1 VSAPSTSPRAIDLLQ
16 QAAAFLRPRLER
28 SLPIHERLKTFWA
41 GCVAARDL
49 GATDVVETE
58 FLALASE
65 TGITADLGRHAETD
79 LRHVI
84 RMALIGSNPFQ

>member
-1 VSAPSTSPRAIDLLQ
+1 MSAPSTSPRAIALLE
-16 QAAAFLRPRLER
+16 QATVFLRPRLER

-49 GATDVVETE
+49 AATDVIEME
-58 FLALASE
+58 FLTLASE
-65 TGITADLGRHAETD
+65 TGITTDLGRNAETD

-84 RMALIGSNPFQ
+84 RMALIGSNPLQ

>member
-1 VSAPSTSPRAIDLLQ
+1 MAPLPRPRALDLLGE
-16 QAAAFLRPRLER
+16 ASAFLRPRLAR
-28 SLPIHERLKTFWA
+28 SLTIQERLTAFWA

-49 GATDVVETE
+49 GPNEAVEAE

-65 TGITADLGRHAETD
+65 TGIAAALGRHAETD

-84 RMALIGSNPFQ
+84 RMALIGYNPFQ